1 MASYTYLQL
10 AGTGSVGE
18 NLTGLK
24 TFTFTNPSA
33 SSYFTMES
41 NPNYN
46 GFFDSASLTNFSGSY
61 VASDSLGL
69 VTSPYVASVVV
80 QPGVSSFT
88 FTPTYTIVSGSN
100 YRLRGTGMYS
110 LVIS

>member
-1 MASYTYLQL
+1 MAAYTYTQL
-10 AGTGSVGE
+10 YGTGSIGE
-18 NLTGLK
+18 NLSGLK

-61 VASDSLGL
+61 VTSVSLGL
-69 VTSPYVASVVV
+69 VTSSYVASVVV

-88 FTPTYTIVSGSN
+88 FRPSYATVSGSN
-100 YRLRGTGMYS
+100 YRLKGTGMYS